1 MGELLY
7 KELSFKII
15 GIIFKVFNKLG
26 YGYQEKYYQR
36 AIAMELSK
44 ECLNYTR
51 EKEVKLNYNGAAIG
65 KYFLDFIIE
74 SKVVLELKI
83 SNFFHLEDI
92 KQILGY
98 LKATGM
104 RLGILVIITKNGI
117 KYKRI
122 VN

>member
-1 MGELLY
+1 MVELLY
-7 KELSFKII
+7 KDLSFQII

-36 AIAMELSK
+36 AIAIDFDE
-44 ECLNYTR
+44 EGINYIR
-51 EKEVKLNYNGAAIG
+51 EKEFKLNYHGNPIG
-65 KYFLDFIIE
+65 RYFLDFIIE
-74 SKVVLELKI
+74 NEIVLELKV
-83 SNFFHLEDI
+83 SNSFHSEDV

-98 LKATGM
+98 LKASGL